1 MRFNTWLE
9 NRNAYDA
16 IIGAISPEAD
26 ADERADI
33 MSKKTT
39 FFSSDIRKKIKNLG
53 ILRNMGPE
61 EYGQL
66 VSEIDDGIVISRL
79 IKRTK

>member
-26 ADERADI
+26 ADERSDI

-39 FFSSDIRKKIKNLG
+39 FFSSDIRRKIKNLG
-53 ILRNMGPE
+53 ILRSMGPE

-79 IKRTK
+79 IKRIS

>member
-1 MRFNTWLE
+1 MRFNIWLE
-9 NRNAYDA
+9 NRNAHDA

-39 FFSSDIRKKIKNLG
+39 FFSSDIRNKIKNLG
-53 ILRNMGPE
+53 IIKNMDPKK
-61 EYGQL
+61 YGQL
-66 VSEIDDGIVISRL
+66 VSEIDDGITISQL
-79 IKRTK
+79 IKRVK